1 MRTCLSHLMLS
12 LWLKSPQRTLESG
25 KIEMWTKYWT
35 VPTQAGAHIDTQP
48 KEGPDFCSQCL
59 GRMTPFVP
67 EEG

>member
-1 MRTCLSHLMLS
+1 MSVTSHVILMAEVSKEKRTS
-12 LWLKSPQRTLESG
+12 ESG

-35 VPTQAGAHIDTQP
+35 VPTQADAHIDTQP